1 MQNLNL
7 NKEKVLNLKKDRGID
22 GQKARVVFCVD
33 YSGSM
38 SGLYRSGK
46 VQKVLE
52 RLFPVAMAFDDD
64 QSMEFYLF
72 QNDYRRC
79 PAVKLSNVDSYIDE
93 IVMKQDYE
101 MGGTS
106 YSPVLKKAIKP
117 MTESGWFLGFGSS
130 RKKLDAPVYVIFLT
144 DGECDDKSATYEI
157 VKDLSSTG
165 TFIQFIGIGND
176 QFNTLQKLDDLTGR
190 ALDNADFFPIND
202 IEKISDDTLYSRLMT
217 EFPGWVREAK
227 NAGFIN

>member
-7 NKEKVLNLKKDRGID
+7 NKEKVLSLKKDKGID

-38 SGLYRSGK
+38 SNLYRSGK

-72 QNDYRRC
+72 QNSYHEC
-79 PAVKLSNVDSYIDE
+79 PEVTLRNVDGYVRDIA
-93 IVMKQDYE
+93 MKQDYE

-117 MTESGWFLGFGSS
+117 MTQSG
-130 RKKLDAPVYVIFLT
+130 
-144 DGECDDKSATYEI
+144 
-157 VKDLSSTG
+157 
-165 TFIQFIGIGND
+165 
-176 QFNTLQKLDDLTGR
+176 
-190 ALDNADFFPIND
+190 
-202 IEKISDDTLYSRLMT
+202 
-217 EFPGWVREAK
+217 
-227 NAGFIN
+227 